1 VSFGKA
7 MNHAMQLESLLA
19 DKTATAERPAAVFA
33 FLCLGVIESLANG
46 LMTATDGVRLFFD
59 ADNCLYVRKEMR
71 DKLADKIM
79 SHGVQLPDLF
89 TVLPA
94 EEAHREFQHE
104 LSTMRA
110 LCLKLLD
117 EHKRVA

>member
-1 VSFGKA
+1 

-19 DKTATAERPAAVFA
+19 DKTATAEQPAAVFA

-94 EEAHREFQHE
+94 EEAQREFQHE